1 MNESDDKLLYGKG
14 NYFKKALLLIRKFQ
28 YRQRDIRRA
37 NKFDLVFIAR
47 EAFMTGTTRF
57 EKAFSK
63 SGARVVYD
71 FDDAIWLNDTSDANK
86 FFAWLK
92 KPEKIEKSIA
102 YADLIF
108 AGNRY
113 LADYALQFNKN
124 VMVVPTTID
133 TNEYSKV
140 ELNKPNDRIVIGW
153 SGSLTTI
160 KHFEFATPFLKKLKE
175 RFGEKIEFK
184 VIGDGTYRNEELGIQ
199 GIAWNKRDE
208 VQELSGI
215 DIGIMPLPDDPW
227 AKGKCGLKGLQYM
240 ALGIPT
246 IMSPVGVNSEII
258 QHGNNGFLAT
268 ETDEWVDMI
277 SSLIADE
284 DLRKR
289 IGQAARNTVIEKYS
303 VIANREL
310 YLKAFDALLKFP
322 KA

>member
-1 MNESDDKLLYGKG
+1 
-14 NYFKKALLLIRKFQ
+14 
-28 YRQRDIRRA
+28 
-37 NKFDLVFIAR
+37 
-47 EAFMTGTTRF
+47 MTGTTRF

-86 FFAWLK
+86 LFAWLK

-102 YADLIF
+102 YADLVF

-113 LADYALQFNKN
+113 LADYASQFNNN
-124 VMVVPTTID
+124 VMLVPTTID
-133 TNEYSKV
+133 TNEYLKQEV
-140 ELNKPNDRIVIGW
+140 IKPNDRIVIGW

-175 RFGEKIEFK
+175 RFGKKIEFK
-184 VIGDGTYRNEELGIQ
+184 VIGDGTYRHEELGIQ
-199 GIAWNKRDE
+199 GIAWSKRDE
-208 VQELSGI
+208 VKELSGI

-268 ETDEWVDMI
+268 DTEEWVDII
-277 SSLIADE
+277 SSLIANE
-284 DLRKR
+284 ELRIR
-289 IGQAARNTVIEKYS
+289 IGQAARNTVIDKYS
-303 VIANREL
+303 VIANRDL
-310 YLKAFDALLKFP
+310 YLKAFDALLNNP